1 MYLLKKVKE
10 NVIGIADVIKSQ
22 GLRKAIRVFI
32 FNVIFNIV
40 PPPSKEEVIKSE
52 IGLKI
57 SILPHDRGISRELK
71 IFKVHEPLTTKTLI
85 KELIRLKKLLRKV
98 TVVDIGS
105 NIGYY
110 AILEAKILGENGTVI
125 CIEPVRR
132 NFQALLKNIE
142 LNNVD
147 NAEAIKVAL
156 SDKRGLAKMIV
167 ASGSNWARL
176 LDDKDYSAPQTEN
189 VRVTTLDNIF
199 SNNRKIDLIRMDVE
213 GHEYRVIK
221 GGLHIIK
228 KHLPSFLI
236 EVHPNLLGKHELQ
249 NLLSIFRDL
258 GYTIKIL
265 IYRNTDVPLAAF
277 DKDIV
282 TNIDF
287 SSLIMHS
294 PNWPFTLFIEH
305 PNKIRHGQP
314 NENRHSW

>member
-10 NVIGIADVIKSQ
+10 NIIGIADVIKSQ
-22 GLRKAIRVFI
+22 GLRKAVRVFI
-32 FNVIFNIV
+32 FNVIFNII

-57 SILPHDRGISRELK
+57 RILPYDRGISRELK

-98 TVVDIGS
+98 TVLDIGS

-110 AILEAKILGENGTVI
+110 AILEARILGENGRVI

-147 NAEAIKVAL
+147 NAEAINVAL
-156 SDKRGLAKMIV
+156 SDKRGLAK
-167 ASGSNWARL
+167 ARL
-176 LDDKDYSAPQTEN
+176 LDDKNYSAPQTEN

-221 GGLHIIK
+221 GGLNIIK

-236 EVHPNLLGKHELQ
+236 EVHPNLLGKHKLQ

-265 IYRNTDVPLAAF
+265 IRRNTDVPLAAF

-287 SSLIMHS
+287 SSLIMH
-294 PNWPFTLFIEH
+294 PLNWPFTLFIEH
-305 PNKIRHGQP
+305 PNKIRP
-314 NENRHSW
+314 WSTK